1 MTEQP
6 IMQVRNLVKEYS
18 VQGGI
23 GRNRKGAAVK
33 AVSDIS
39 FTIRKGETFSLVGE
53 SGCGKTTL
61 GRCLVRGIEATSGQV
76 LYYTEDGGQVD
87 FLQAKKQEYKA
98 IRKNIQM
105 IFQDPYSSLN
115 PRMTVYDIISEPL
128 RALSTLSK
136 SEIDER
142 VVAMAEQTGLNI
154 SYLRRYPHAF
164 SGGQRQRIGI
174 ARALITNP
182 KVIVCDEAV
191 SALDVSIQAQIINLL
206 KDLQQQY
213 QMTYVFISHDLSV
226 VKHISDRIAVM
237 YLGRIVEL
245 AATEDL
251 FRQPKHPYTEALLL
265 SVPNP
270 DPSIRRERIVLQGE
284 VPNPANPPSGCHFHP
299 RCPYK
304 TSLCETTA
312 PELQEV
318 GEGRLVACHYANE
331 LMLKGITKVQPE
343 ENRA

>member
-1 MTEQP
+1 MTDQL
-6 IMQVRNLVKEYS
+6 IMQVQNLVKEYPAS
-18 VQGGI
+18 EGL
-23 GRNRKGAAVK
+23 GRSRRAASVK

-39 FTIRKGETFSLVGE
+39 FTIHKGETFSLVGE

-76 LYYTEDGGQVD
+76 YYFTEDGQKVD
-87 FLQAKKQEYKA
+87 FLQLKKQAYKEV
-98 IRKNIQM
+98 RQDIQM

-128 RALSTLSK
+128 RASTQLTK
-136 SEIDER
+136 SEIEKM
-142 VVAMAEQTGLNI
+142 VVEMAERTGLNA

-182 KVIVCDEAV
+182 RVIVCDEAV
-191 SALDVSIQAQIINLL
+191 SALDVSVQAQIINLL

-213 QMTYVFISHDLSV
+213 QMTYLFISHDLSV
-226 VKHISDRIAVM
+226 VNHISDRIAVM

-245 AATEDL
+245 GTTEVL
-251 FRQPKHPYTEALLL
+251 FQQPKHPYTQALLS

-270 DPSIRRERIVLQGE
+270 DPAIKRERIILQGE
-284 VPNPANPPSGCHFHP
+284 VPNPANPPQGCHFHP
-299 RCPYK
+299 RCEYK

-318 GEGRLVACHYANE
+318 GEGHLAACHYANE
-331 LMLKGITKVQPE
+331 LMLKGIKGGVLQ
-343 ENRA
+343 

>member
-1 MTEQP
+1 MTEKP
-6 IMQVRNLVKEYS
+6 IMQIDNLVKEYP
-18 VQGGI
+18 VHKGFGFT
-23 GRNRKGAAVK
+23 RKTTAVK

-39 FTIRKGETFSLVGE
+39 FTLRKGETFSLVGE

-76 LYYTEDGGQVD
+76 FYYLEDGTKVD
-87 FLQAKKQEYKA
+87 FLQAKQQEYTA

-115 PRMTVYDIISEPL
+115 PRMTVFDIISEPL
-128 RALSTLSK
+128 RASFHLSK
-136 SEIDER
+136 FEIEKR
-142 VVAMAEQTGLNI
+142 VIEMAEQTGLNI

-206 KDLQQQY
+206 KDLQQQF
-213 QMTYVFISHDLSV
+213 QITYLFISHDLSV

-237 YLGRIVEL
+237 YLGKIIEL
-245 AATEDL
+245 ASTDDL
-251 FRQPKHPYTEALLL
+251 FYQPRHPYTEALL
-265 SVPNP
+265 SAVPNP
-270 DPSIRRERIVLQGE
+270 DPDRKKERVIVRGE
-284 VPNPANPPSGCHFHP
+284 IPNPANPPSGCHYHP
-299 RCPYK
+299 RCAYK
-304 TSLCETTA
+304 TELCEQTA
-312 PELQEV
+312 PELQEI
-318 GEGRLVACHYANE
+318 GEGRVVACHYANE
-331 LMLKGITKVQPE
+331 LKLRGITETFPVEQ
-343 ENRA
+343 RF